1 MPRSARQKK
10 ILELISTKEIETQ
23 QELCEELQRLNFNVT
38 QATVSRDIKEL
49 KLYKVTGKTKKYKYS
64 CIEAQDDSVK
74 GKMRLLF
81 KESVQSIQC
90 ANNIV
95 VLKTLRA
102 NGSTACLFIDSLQ
115 MKEVLGSLAGDDTIF
130 VVSDSNDN
138 AKVIADRLKEF
149 L

>member
-1 MPRSARQKK
+1 MPRNTRQQK
-10 ILELISTKEIETQ
+10 ILEIISEKEIDTQ
-23 QELCEELQRLNFNVT
+23 EELCEELQKLNFNVT

-49 KLYKVTGKTKKYKYS
+49 KLYKISGKTKKYKYS
-64 CIEAQDDSVK
+64 CIESNDDSVK

-95 VLKTLRA
+95 VIKTMRA

-130 VVSDSNDN
+130 VVSDSNEN
-138 AKVIADRLKEF
+138 AQVIVDRLKEF

>member
-1 MPRSARQKK
+1 MPRNARQQK
-10 ILELISTKEIETQ
+10 ILEIISEKEIDTQ
-23 QELCEELQRLNFNVT
+23 EELCEELQKLNFNVT

-49 KLYKVTGKTKKYKYS
+49 KLYKISGKTKKYKYS
-64 CIEAQDDSVK
+64 CIESNDDSVK

-95 VLKTLRA
+95 VIKTMRA

-130 VVSDSNDN
+130 VVSDSNEN
-138 AKVIADRLKEF
+138 AQVIVDRLKEF